1 MIKLKCIKDV
11 IMVATGE
18 VAFKARQEYGFNI
31 KSNGDIQQFKNNTV
45 HIFYSVGQQAWTNYF
60 EYVLE
65 EAK

>member
-1 MIKLKCIKDV
+1 MIRLKCIKDV
-11 IMVATGE
+11 IMHPTGE
-18 VAFKARQEYGFNI
+18 VAFKAGQEYGFHM

-65 EAK
+65 EEK